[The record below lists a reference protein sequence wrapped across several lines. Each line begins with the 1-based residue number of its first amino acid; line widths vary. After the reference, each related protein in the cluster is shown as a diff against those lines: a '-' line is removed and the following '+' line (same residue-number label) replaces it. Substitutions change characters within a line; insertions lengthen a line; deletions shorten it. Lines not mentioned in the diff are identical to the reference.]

1 MADLTISRA
10 LNVHPDAVWR
20 AWTTDELSV
29 WLWPPLWETTA
40 EIDLRVGGQYRLSS
54 VVAHIA
60 VSGSYLVIDAP
71 SRLVMTWRWDGEDVE
86 TLVSVSIVETER
98 GGTELTVLHENF
110 HSDDDR
116 DSHIQGWNDCLDRL
130 PEVVT

>member
-10 LNVHPDAVWR
+10 LNAHPDAVWR

-110 HSDDDR
+110 PSDDDR
-116 DSHIQGWNDCLDRL
+116 NSHIQGWNDCLDRL